1 MLYRNML
8 FLAVGFV
15 STGILMCPLMAAP
28 TVKKLGVSTPSNI
41 QNAKLIQQKTS
52 TSGQRSPSVRLL
64 GTSAKPVTKPVS
76 TTNMV
81 NVAPSTTGT
90 TDSARLSGLH
100 GNLVKGISSKL
111 SSNYSQQQKNTDTS
125 DLTKRVIALE
135 EQMTTKQTILEPGD
149 GITIDGKT
157 IGLSEELTILPDKV
171 AEINQEISTLSE
183 KVDVANLSSN
193 YYTIGQT
200 QEYLQQNY
208 YTKTYVDQIISQLS
222 NSKVVDHFDPGFLT
236 KEQTQEP

>member
-41 QNAKLIQQKTS
+41 QNAKVTQQKTS
-52 TSGQRSPSVRLL
+52 TSGQRAPSVRLL

-76 TTNMV
+76 TTNIA
-81 NVAPSTTGT
+81 NVAPSTTGA

-100 GNLVKGISSKL
+100 GSLVKGISSKI
-111 SSNYSQQQKNTDTS
+111 SPNYSPQPNINTS

-135 EQMTTKQTILEPGD
+135 EQMGTKQVVLEPGD

-157 IGLSEELTILPDKV
+157 ISLSEEIIALPEKM
-171 AEINQEISTLSE
+171 AEIDQEITTLNE
-183 KVDVANLSSN
+183 KTGTPNLSSD
-193 YYTIGQT
+193 YYTIDQT

-222 NSKVVDHFDPGFLT
+222 NSKVVSHFDPGFLT